1 MVNKYKKEIII
12 NPYVKGEDL
21 SEEQSLQFGTVSKQF
36 QNVNPTTD
44 HWLSSGSGV
53 SGIPFVFVVT
63 KKYASVEISINRGE
77 KEVNEKIFDQLYLKK
92 EEIEKT
98 FGEDLFW
105 ERLDERKSC
114 RISSR
119 LEDVNIVNVADW
131 KKIKDFQCDA
141 MPRLDK
147 ALRTVVQKVVK
158 EV

>member
-1 MVNKYKKEIII
+1 M
-12 NPYVKGEDL
+12 
-21 SEEQSLQFGTVSKQF
+21 
-36 QNVNPTTD
+36 
-44 HWLSSGSGV
+44 
-53 SGIPFVFVVT
+53 
-63 KKYASVEISINRGE
+63 
-77 KEVNEKIFDQLYLKK
+77 KK